1 MPTTYLPAE
10 WAPQSAVMVTWPHP
24 HGDWRSGLSRVDEVY
39 AEIGYHVCHRQTL
52 IVACWDRHHIEHIH
66 EQLRQRGADMDRVR
80 VYIARSN
87 DSWTRDHGPITV
99 MHDGEPML
107 LDFQF
112 NGWGGKYPAE
122 LDNAITH
129 TLYTQRAFGLAPL
142 GQVNLVLEGGSIDSD
157 GQGTLLTTKRCLLSP
172 HRNPEANQ
180 RQLEQALLNTL
191 GAQRVLWLDYGH
203 LEGDDTDSHIDTLA
217 RFCDP
222 GTICYIA
229 CNDPQD
235 SHYPALKAMEEELK
249 TFRTADDTPYRLIA
263 LPIPNGKYN
272 ENGLRLP
279 ATYANFLIINGAVL
293 VPTYNDP
300 ADQIALERLS
310 HCFPD
315 RDTIGIDCLPLIEQ
329 YGSLH
334 CVTMQL
340 PEFIDV
346 EAR

>member
-39 AEIGYHVCHRQTL
+39 AELGYHICRRQTL
-52 IVACWDRHHIEHIH
+52 IVACWDRHHIEHIR
-66 EQLRQRGADMDRVR
+66 EQLRQRGAAMDRVR
-80 VYIARSN
+80 AYIARSN

-172 HRNPEANQ
+172 HRNPEAEQ
-180 RQLEQALLNTL
+180 RQLEQALLDTL
-191 GAQRVLWLDYGH
+191 GAQRVLWLNYGH

-222 GTICYIA
+222 GTICYTA
-229 CNDPQD
+229 CNDPKD
-235 SHYPALKAMEEELK
+235 SHYPTLKAMEEELK
-249 TFRTADDTPYRLIA
+249 IFRTADDTPYRLMA

-310 HCFPD
+310 DCFPG
-315 RDTIGIDCLPLIEQ
+315 RETIGIDCLPLIEQ

-346 EAR
+346 ETR